1 MAHNIAPERI
11 NRGDEM
17 FFESVARC
25 FEEGDGREQ
34 ISPEC
39 KYIQVATTGA
49 NASMDDQNDESGF
62 PAIRTVVFRG
72 FLDRDPTKVTFVTD
86 KRSKKVGDFAVNNKC
101 EICWYFPKSR
111 EQFRLRG
118 FANVI
123 TNESTDEIDIR
134 DRSISWKK
142 MRPGARE
149 QFAWPEP
156 GQPRLPEHEE
166 AYDVDRL
173 IENEDEFENMW
184 PKDKV
189 LENFCLVT
197 VDVNRI
203 DHLKLKGNKRYLYS
217 REQNSGEILA
227 LIIAL
232 ITKEK
237 NKMNGCCAS
246 YARRIS
252 SIINAFLNAL
262 YYY

>member
-1 MAHNIAPERI
+1 MAHNIALSASTAATKCSSQVWRAALKKAMDANKSLP
-11 NRGDEM
+11 N
-17 FFESVARC
+17 A
-25 FEEGDGREQ
+25 
-34 ISPEC
+34 

-142 MRPGARE
+142 MRPGARG

-217 REQNSGEILA
+217 REQNSEGDTRSNNSANNEEE
-227 LIIAL
+227 
-232 ITKEK
+232 EK
-237 NKMNGCCAS
+237 NEWMVCELCP
-246 YARRIS
+246 
-252 SIINAFLNAL
+252 
-262 YYY
+262 